1 MPYPLPE
8 PRFAHAA
15 RAAPRVGAH
24 ERAAQLISSYPNLS
38 HSQIENLAGLF
49 PRLSALDLSLMMSD
63 DDLAPRLEAF
73 YAAHRELI
81 SPSLSDYA
89 VIGAI
94 VAFPIVALL
103 ALMLAGQ
110 I

>member
-1 MPYPLPE
+1 
-8 PRFAHAA
+8 
-15 RAAPRVGAH
+15 
-24 ERAAQLISSYPNLS
+24 
-38 HSQIENLAGLF
+38 
-49 PRLSALDLSLMMSD
+49 MMSD